1 MSLENGL
8 RGGIDR
14 RRFLQGAGA
23 SVAAGL
29 VAAPAIANPQAKATP
44 EPIDHAGAMR
54 PLTNKEKLDRIASNC
69 WPVRSLFK
77 VNGQSYSDPAEVQ
90 RMRKKYGEISMLDFP
105 TFTKETFPGVYQ
117 MDLISIFFGDAGD
130 DSMFIEEKENF
141 FSNGKPKTIRSFD
154 PASPSGRKW
163 LDKMA
168 NKLVTTGTLCH
179 HISNDVPRDICV
191 SDAELRKAGVAT
203 AKKWLD
209 AAATLGA
216 KSMRVNTGGPL
227 IAPPPV
233 TGDVDSGVAGL
244 PKNDTLQTYLSNAV
258 ESYKEMADYGGK
270 VGVKVTI
277 ENHWGIA
284 ANPTNIRIIIEE
296 VNSPFCEASPD
307 FGNWE
312 YEYLLYHGL
321 NALAP
326 YAHTHVHAKY
336 WDRWKDMDVQ
346 RNVRIMLN
354 SGYMGVFA
362 LEYEAGP
369 WDGVEGAQYLYREVL
384 AAL

>member
-1 MSLENGL
+1 MSLKNGP
-8 RGGIDR
+8 RGIDR
-14 RRFLQGAGA
+14 RSFLQGAGA

-29 VAAPAIANPQAKATP
+29 VGAPAIANAQAKATP
-44 EPIDHAGAMR
+44 ESIDHAEAMR
-54 PLTNKEKLDRIASNC
+54 PLTDREKLDRIASNC

-105 TFTKETFPGVYQ
+105 AFTKEMFPGVYQ
-117 MDLISIFFGDAGD
+117 MDLISMFFGDDSD
-130 DSMFIEEKENF
+130 DSMVVEEKENF
-141 FSNGKPKTIRSFD
+141 FTSGKVKTIRAFD
-154 PASPSGRKW
+154 PASASGRKW

-168 NKLVTTGTLCH
+168 NKQVTTGTRCH
-179 HISNDVPRDICV
+179 HISNDVPRNICV
-191 SDAELRKAGVAT
+191 SDGELRKAGVAA

-227 IAPPPV
+227 VAPPPV
-233 TGDVDSGVAGL
+233 TGDVDSGVSGL

-354 SGYMGVFA
+354 AGYMGVFA

-369 WDGVEGAQYLYREVL
+369 WDGVEGSQYLYREVL